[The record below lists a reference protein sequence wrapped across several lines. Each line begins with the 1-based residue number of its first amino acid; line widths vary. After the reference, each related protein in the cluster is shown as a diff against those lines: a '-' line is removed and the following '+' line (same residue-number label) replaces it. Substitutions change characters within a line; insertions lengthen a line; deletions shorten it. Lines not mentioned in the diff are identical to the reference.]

1 MSTVAMEYS
10 QIVAEVKPRQRQAQ
24 PLAPVNPESWV
35 DAHGDYLF
43 GFALL
48 RVRNRDLAEE
58 LVQETFLA
66 ALKSYKNFA
75 QQSSERT
82 WLVGILKHKI
92 VDHFRRASRE
102 RPVADFEVSADDDEA
117 FRKSGEWADHWT
129 AEAGPKEWSAD
140 PSQLVEQKEFWDI
153 FNRCLSQ
160 LPPRLAEA
168 FALREIDGLSS
179 EEVCAVLNVT
189 PNNLW
194 VMLHR
199 ARALLRRGLEASW
212 FAYQA

>member
-1 MSTVAMEYS
+1 MSTIAMEYP
-10 QIVAEVKPRQRQAQ
+10 QLTTATTRRQRPA
-24 PLAPVNPESWV
+24 PLPVASNPETWV
-35 DAHGDYLF
+35 DQHGDYLF
-43 GFALL
+43 SYALL
-48 RVRNRDLAEE
+48 RLRNRELAEE
-58 LVQETFLA
+58 IVQETFLA

-92 VDHFRRASRE
+92 VDHFRRNHRE
-102 RPVADFEVSADDDEA
+102 RPVADFELSVDDDEA
-117 FRKSGEWADHWT
+117 FRNSGEWVDHWT
-129 AEAGPKEWSAD
+129 SEGAPKAWSDD
-140 PSQLVEQKEFWDI
+140 PSQLVEQKEFWEI

-168 FALREIDGLSS
+168 FALREIDGLDSD
-179 EEVCAVLNVT
+179 EVCEILNIT

-199 ARALLRRGLEASW
+199 ARALLRRGLETNW
-212 FAYQA
+212 FVYQT